1 MLSEFLSLGKV
12 FGGVGAG
19 LRDGLFWAIIVGET
33 RPYKIDEF
41 LHFSFG
47 LFE

>member
-1 MLSEFLSLGKV
+1 MQIRVIGHR
-12 FGGVGAG
+12 VGAA
-19 LRDGLFWAIIVGET
+19 LPDYEFEAIIVGET